1 MELARR
7 REKKRA
13 GISFYGTG
21 DDSFNRYPIGVL
33 CQVNLHSA
41 DRVTVAAELH
51 GEYRTYFREK
61 AYSLRRW
68 QAEGI
73 FGFSLASFP
82 TNQNTPDEAAN
93 FSIGN

>member
-1 MELARR
+1 
-7 REKKRA
+7 
-13 GISFYGTG
+13 
-21 DDSFNRYPIGVL
+21 
-33 CQVNLHSA
+33 
-41 DRVTVAAELH
+41 VAAELH

-82 TNQNTPDEAAN
+82 TNQNTPDQAAN